1 MKLVKN
7 LVFAGLLVFTMSV
20 HTFAGDQ
27 QTPNVT
33 QPPPPPPDGLVVYE
47 DGNFPSGGPSYTG
60 EITAETDY
68 LLFEALAALLS
79 VY

>member
-7 LVFAGLLVFTMSV
+7 FLFAALLVFTLAFN
-20 HTFAGDQ
+20 TFAGDIE
-27 QTPNVT
+27 TPGYV
-33 QPPPPPPDGLVVYE
+33 PPPPPRVSVAE
-47 DGNFPSGGPSYTG
+47 DDSTA
-60 EITAETDY
+60 ITDTEQTELETSDY